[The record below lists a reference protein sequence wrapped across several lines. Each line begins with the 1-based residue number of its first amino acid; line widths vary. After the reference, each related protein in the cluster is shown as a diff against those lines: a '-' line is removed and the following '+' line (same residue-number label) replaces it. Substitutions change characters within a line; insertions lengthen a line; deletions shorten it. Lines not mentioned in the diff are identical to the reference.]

1 MNVPREI
8 ETDRLVLRPWTAG
21 DAAALHPILEVNW
34 DHLGPW
40 IPARVATP
48 APVEIL
54 AERLADFAAEF
65 GRAREWRYAMLVR
78 ADGKLLGEISL
89 FPRSSSSRVPFGE
102 SDRVEIGYWLRIDE
116 TGRGLMTEAVQASI
130 EIVRKIVR
138 FDCVEIRCDSRN
150 RASSAIPQ
158 RLGFTL
164 TQTIIDPKEPDVHLQ
179 VWTLPL

>member
-1 MNVPREI
+1 MSVPREI
-8 ETDRLVLRPWTAG
+8 ETDRLLLRPWSAD
-21 DAAALHPILEVNW
+21 DAVALHPILETNW

-54 AERLADFAAEF
+54 GERLANFASEF
-65 GRAREWRYAMLVR
+65 ARDREWRYAMVIR
-78 ADGKLLGEISL
+78 AGDKLLGEISL
-89 FPRSSSSRVPFGE
+89 FPRSSSRRVSLAE
-102 SDRVEIGYWLRIDE
+102 SDRVEIGYWLRVDE
-116 TGRGLMTEAVQASI
+116 TGRGLVSEAVQAAI
-130 EIVRKIVR
+130 EIARAIVR

-164 TQTIIDPKEPDVHLQ
+164 SQTIVDPKEADVQLQ
-179 VWTLPL
+179 VWTLSL